1 MVRKRRLKKL
11 FARIVGDEKCWI
23 EEEVLAS
30 YSFDAY
36 PEEPVLPDIVV
47 MPTHT
52 EQIGEII
59 ALCNRLE
66 IPLTV
71 RGSGTNLSGG
81 TVPVKGG
88 CVMLTTALNRILEIN
103 KEDMYARVEP
113 GVITQKLA
121 DAVEREG
128 LLYPPDPASMK
139 VSTIG
144 GNVAENSGGL
154 RALKY
159 GVTDRYVMEVKFY
172 DAFSNFVKS
181 GGIPVKLVTGFN
193 LKGLMISSEGL
204 LGVISEVMLKLV
216 PPPQAKKTMLV
227 FFDDVMDASRVVSEI
242 IISRILPA
250 TLEIMD
256 NFTIKT
262 VERFH
267 RIGLPT
273 DKGALLLIEVDGHP
287 AAVEDE
293 YVQVE
298 RICRKYGGE
307 VHIAKKQEDRDKL
320 WQARRDALSSLAML
334 KPTLILEDAT
344 VPRSKVPEMM
354 KIIQDVA
361 RKYNL
366 LIGTFGHAG
375 DGNLHPTILTDKR
388 DEEEMKR
395 VNEAIDEIFERTL
408 ELGGTLSGEHGV
420 GIAKKKYM
428 EKEVGRGT
436 LLFYER
442 LKKGLDPKGI
452 FNPGKVI

>member
-1 MVRKRRLKKL
+1 MSKRRLKKL
-11 FARIVGDEKCWI
+11 FSKIVGEDNCWI
-23 EEEVLAS
+23 EEEILAS
-30 YSFDAY
+30 YSYDSY

-47 MPTHT
+47 RPTHT

-59 ALCNRLE
+59 SLCNKME

-71 RGSGTNLSGG
+71 RGAGTNLSGG
-81 TVPVKGG
+81 TVPLKGG
-88 CVMLTTALNRILEIN
+88 CVLVTTALNRIIEIN
-103 KEDMYARVEP
+103 KDDMFARVEP
-113 GVITQKLA
+113 GVVTQKLA
-121 DAVEREG
+121 NAVEKIG

-172 DAFSNFVKS
+172 DVDGNLVKG

-204 LGVISEVMLKLV
+204 LGVISEVMLRLI
-216 PPPQAKKTMLV
+216 PPPQARKTLLI
-227 FFDDVMDASRVVSEI
+227 FFDDVIDASSVVSEI
-242 IISRILPA
+242 ILNRILPA

-262 VERFH
+262 VEKFH
-267 RIGLPT
+267 KIGLPNK
-273 DKGALLLIEVDGHP
+273 DALLLIEVDGHP
-287 AAVEDE
+287 AALEDE
-293 YVQVE
+293 YE
-298 RICRKYGGE
+298 KIEKICKKYGGE
-307 VHIAKKQEDRDKL
+307 VHIAKSQTERDKL

-344 VPRSKVPEMM
+344 VPRSKVPDMM
-354 KIIQDVA
+354 RIIQDVA
-361 RKYNL
+361 KKYNL

-388 DEEEMKR
+388 DKEEMER
-395 VNEAIDEIFERTL
+395 VYQAIDEIFYRTL
-408 ELGGTLSGEHGV
+408 ELGGTLSGEHGI
-420 GIAKKKYM
+420 GIAKKKYL
-428 EKEVGRGT
+428 EKEIGTGT
-436 LLFYER
+436 LKFYQK
-442 LKKGLDPKGI
+442 LKRGLDPKGI
-452 FNPGKVI
+452 LNPGKVI